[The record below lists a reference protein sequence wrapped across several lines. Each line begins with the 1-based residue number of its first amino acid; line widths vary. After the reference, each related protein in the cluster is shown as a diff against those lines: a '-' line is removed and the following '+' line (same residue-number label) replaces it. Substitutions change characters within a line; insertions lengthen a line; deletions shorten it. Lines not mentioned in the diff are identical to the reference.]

1 MKKEKAKKTVKKPKQ
16 GIRTIIFNNLRM
28 YAKVA
33 RLTPEFFILTVIKGI
48 IFGINSSV
56 EAIFTVKL
64 FDAIDRGAKF
74 SEAAAIIGYMA
85 LFYAVYLTFNAF
97 HRQFLHPMFQQ
108 KLRLKLHTEL
118 FRKAQK
124 LDLSCYDDPEYY
136 NDFVWAMD
144 QSGGTA
150 IDMMDDLATII
161 TRLVSGSTLFTLLFS
176 IDTGVAI
183 LLLFLSLWGIVIRQ
197 IGNKLSFAQSKEST
211 PLWRVRSYINRV
223 FHLQEYAKEIRVS
236 EVTDLFMEKM
246 DENTDDMIKVCK
258 KYGKKFFLLY
268 GIFDSLLGNVVYY
281 AVIFYMFSKLIG
293 GSILVGSF
301 AAATGMIWR
310 VRWQLTDLV
319 SKFSNFPK
327 HSLFLEKYYEFL
339 SNEPKV
345 VSGEHKAPRFESLE
359 LKNVSFKYDFSQNMR
374 YKYHEDG
381 HKPKAVS
388 ESKEALRNV
397 SLKLLRGEKIAIV
410 GYNGA
415 GKTTLIKL
423 LMRLYD
429 PTEGELLLNGRD
441 IKEYD
446 LEEYR
451 GTIGTVFQDFRI
463 FAATIA
469 ENVINGD
476 YNEGADRETVLAALD
491 AAGFADKLN
500 TLPGGVDTM
509 LTREFDKKG
518 TNLSGGE
525 AQKVAIARVFA
536 KPYELIIMDEP
547 SSALDP
553 MAEYELNKAILNYA
567 SDKTVIF
574 ISHRLSTTRMAD
586 RIYMFDS
593 GELSEVGSHEELMA
607 LGGKYAR
614 MFNLQAEKYMEN

>member
-1 MKKEKAKKTVKKPKQ
+1 MKKEKNRKSEKKPKQ
-16 GIRTIIFNNLRM
+16 NIRTIIFNNFRM
-28 YAKVA
+28 YAKIA
-33 RLTPEFFILTVIKGI
+33 RLTPEFFIVTVIKGI
-48 IFGINSSV
+48 IFGINSSA
-56 EAIFTVKL
+56 EAVFTVKL
-64 FDAIDRGAKF
+64 FDALDRGASF
-74 SEAAAIIGYMA
+74 GEAAVIIGYMA
-85 LFYAVYLTFNAF
+85 LFYVVYLTFNAF
-97 HRQFLHPMFQQ
+97 HRQFIHPMLQQ

-136 NDFVWAMD
+136 NDFVWSMD
-144 QSGGTA
+144 ESGRTA
-150 IDMMDDLATII
+150 VDMMDDLSTIL
-161 TRLVSGSTLFTLLFS
+161 TRLVSGSTLFALLFS
-176 IDTGVAI
+176 IDIGVAI
-183 LLLFLSLWGIVIRQ
+183 LLLFLSVWGIVIRQ
-197 IGNKLSFAQSKEST
+197 IGNKLSFSQSKETT
-211 PLWRVRSYINRV
+211 PLWRVRGYINRV

-236 EVTDLFMEKM
+236 NVTDLFMEKM
-246 DENTDDMIKVCK
+246 DENTDRLVKVCK

-268 GIFDSLLGNVVYY
+268 GIFDSLLGNLVYY
-281 AVIFYMFSKLIG
+281 AVILYMFSKLVS
-293 GSILVGSF
+293 GSILVGAF
-301 AAATGMIWR
+301 AASTGMIWR
-310 VRWQLTDLV
+310 VRWQLLDLV
-319 SKFSNFPK
+319 SKLSNFSK

-339 SNEPKV
+339 RNKPKT
-345 VSGEHKAPRFESLE
+345 VSGEVEVPRFESLE
-359 LKNVSFKYDFSQNMR
+359 LKNVSFKYDFSENSR
-374 YKYHEDG
+374 YKYHEKD
-381 HKPKAVS
+381 HKPKAVHGS
-388 ESKEALRNV
+388 NDALKNV
-397 SLKLLRGEKIAIV
+397 SLKLSRGEKIAIV

-429 PTEGELLLNGRD
+429 PTEGEILLNGRD

-451 GTIGTVFQDFRI
+451 GTIGTVFQDFKI

-469 ENVINGD
+469 ENVMNGD
-476 YNEGADRETVLAALD
+476 YNEKGDKETVLSALN
-491 AAGFADKLN
+491 AAGFSSKLN
-500 TLPGGVDTM
+500 TLDGGVDTM

-553 MAEYELNKAILNYA
+553 VAEYELNKAILNYA

-593 GELSEVGSHEELMA
+593 GELSEMGAHEELMA

-614 MFNLQAEKYMEN
+614 MFNLQAEKYMES